1 MEEGHFHLKEI
12 LMKPYFIPFS
22 KKVDELLAEMKV
34 KKVHMAI
41 VIDEY
46 GGTAGIVTMEDI
58 MEEIFGNIFDE
69 YDEEEEEDIT
79 EVSEGVYRIDGS
91 TDLQDV
97 EEQLGITFEENEDYD
112 TLGGYLIG
120 QLGHI
125 PEEGETIEMKLCGWL
140 FSVEL
145 FEEKRILKV
154 LATRLPEEEREEAEA
169 EEKAD
174 EE

>member
-1 MEEGHFHLKEI
+1 M
-12 LMKPYFIPFS
+12 
-22 KKVDELLAEMKV
+22 
-34 KKVHMAI
+34 
-41 VIDEY
+41 
-46 GGTAGIVTMEDI
+46 VTMPAVPPYSSMTI
-58 MEEIFGNIFDE
+58 AMCTFFTFI
-69 YDEEEEEDIT
+69 
-79 EVSEGVYRIDGS
+79 SAS
-91 TDLQDV
+91 SSS
-97 EEQLGITFEENEDYD
+97 TFEENEDYD

-154 LATRLPEEEREEAEA
+154 LATKLPEEEKEEAEA

>member
-1 MEEGHFHLKEI
+1 M
-12 LMKPYFIPFS
+12 
-22 KKVDELLAEMKV
+22 
-34 KKVHMAI
+34 
-41 VIDEY
+41 
-46 GGTAGIVTMEDI
+46 
-58 MEEIFGNIFDE
+58 
-69 YDEEEEEDIT
+69 
-79 EVSEGVYRIDGS
+79 
-91 TDLQDV
+91 QDV

-154 LATRLPEEEREEAEA
+154 LATKLPEEEKEEAES

-174 EE
+174 EEKKRTRLIFSVVSFFAPAQNLHRRFCPSIP

>member
-1 MEEGHFHLKEI
+1 
-12 LMKPYFIPFS
+12 
-22 KKVDELLAEMKV
+22 
-34 KKVHMAI
+34 
-41 VIDEY
+41 
-46 GGTAGIVTMEDI
+46 

-97 EEQLGITFEENEDYD
+97 EEQLDITFEENEDYD

-154 LATRLPEEEREEAEA
+154 LATKLPEEEKEEAEA

>member
-1 MEEGHFHLKEI
+1 MN
-12 LMKPYFIPFS
+12 
-22 KKVDELLAEMKV
+22 
-34 KKVHMAI
+34 
-41 VIDEY
+41 
-46 GGTAGIVTMEDI
+46 TAARQALSPWRISWRKS
-58 MEEIFGNIFDE
+58 FGNIFDE

-154 LATRLPEEEREEAEA
+154 LATKLPEEEK
-169 EEKAD
+169 EKPKQKKRLTRNKKRTRLIFFRSCLFCACT
-174 EE
+174 EPAQKILSIHTLK

>member
-1 MEEGHFHLKEI
+1 
-12 LMKPYFIPFS
+12 MKPYFIPFS

>member
-1 MEEGHFHLKEI
+1 M
-12 LMKPYFIPFS
+12 
-22 KKVDELLAEMKV
+22 
-34 KKVHMAI
+34 
-41 VIDEY
+41 
-46 GGTAGIVTMEDI
+46 
-58 MEEIFGNIFDE
+58 
-69 YDEEEEEDIT
+69 
-79 EVSEGVYRIDGS
+79 
-91 TDLQDV
+91 QDV

-154 LATRLPEEEREEAEA
+154 LATKLPEEEREEAEA
-169 EEKAD
+169 KKRLTRNKKTDTIDFFGRVFFCACTEPAQKILSIHTLK
-174 EE
+174 

>member
-1 MEEGHFHLKEI
+1 MRTGSSAAMFSSI
-12 LMKPYFIPFS
+12 LCGKRT
-22 KKVDELLAEMKV
+22 VW
-34 KKVHMAI
+34 
-41 VIDEY
+41 
-46 GGTAGIVTMEDI
+46 
-58 MEEIFGNIFDE
+58 
-69 YDEEEEEDIT
+69 
-79 EVSEGVYRIDGS
+79 
-91 TDLQDV
+91 
-97 EEQLGITFEENEDYD
+97 LGMY
-112 TLGGYLIG
+112 LGGYLIG

-154 LATRLPEEEREEAEA
+154 LATKLPEEEKEEAEA